1 MGKKSFHENHFFMD
15 KWCNFPLR
23 ILLYCRCSQLTKARR
38 EFRGLCRPHTI
49 WTDGSRV
56 LTYKT
61 SAGEYFTMYVCFIHV
76 CRRVIRYVPRTKFF
90 LRLWVPHPLTSIEN
104 TLRDESLSL
113 SRLLEKKSVPF
124 FLSSF
129 SLLPLSRCSTPGI
142 ISPSLARRLR
152 FHERRGW
159 VQRKLVVY
167 CYRREIW
174 SHL

>member
-113 SRLLEKKSVPF
+113 SRLLEKKKCSIF
-124 FLSSF
+124 SFLFLVAPSF
-129 SLLPLSRCSTPGI
+129 SLFYPWDHISLSRAQTTIPWKK
-142 ISPSLARRLR
+142 RL
-152 FHERRGW
+152 GP
-159 VQRKLVVY
+159 K
-167 CYRREIW
+167 EIGC
-174 SHL
+174 LLL